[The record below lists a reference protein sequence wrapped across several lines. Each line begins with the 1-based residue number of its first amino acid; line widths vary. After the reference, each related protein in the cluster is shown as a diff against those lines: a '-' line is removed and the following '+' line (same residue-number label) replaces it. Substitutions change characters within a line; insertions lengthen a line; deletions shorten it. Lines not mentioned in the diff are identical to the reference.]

1 MQENVMEKR
10 YGMSAGL
17 SALERISLL
26 AFCGLLVICWLC
38 TLFAGNHAPRTVF
51 AGFLWLSLYVT
62 LTFLFLMIVRLII
75 ARDMIRTE
83 WVVTDTSIVR
93 KSPARIVT
101 VGFHR
106 IIRFRFLHVPMLLSV
121 GSIRHEAGA
130 MFISFYMDNLAGFIA
145 DVRAGIDQSASPSVY
160 DASNLEEYSRVARY
174 MELRNDRLKRYMP
187 SLLSSL
193 VLSLCVSFVT
203 ALYLWHFPLVL
214 TFLWTMIVLC
224 LFLSAVLIAEAA
236 LFVAARGA
244 SHPKSPACEVQ
255 VYLLAGIFSF
265 VICLCC
271 GILLT
276 TTVAI

>member
-1 MQENVMEKR
+1 MQEDVMDKR

-26 AFCGLLVICWLC
+26 AFCGFLVICWLC
-38 TLFAGNHAPRTVF
+38 TLYAGHYAPRTVF
-51 AGFLWLSLYVT
+51 AGFIWVSLYVS

-83 WVVTDTSIVR
+83 WVVTDTSIIR

-101 VGFHR
+101 VDFCR
-106 IIRFRFLHVPMLLSV
+106 LVRFRFLHVPMLLSV
-121 GSIRHEAGA
+121 GSIRHEAGT
-130 MFISFYMDNLAGFIA
+130 MFISFYMENLPGFIA

-160 DASNLEEYSRVARY
+160 DASNLEEYSRIARY
-174 MELRNDRLKRYMP
+174 AELRNGRLKRYMP

-193 VLSLCVSFVT
+193 ILSLSVSIVT

-214 TFLWTMIVLC
+214 TFLWTVIVLC
-224 LFLSAVLIAEAA
+224 LFLSAVLIAEAV
-236 LFVAARGA
+236 LFVASRGTA
-244 SHPKSPACEVQ
+244 LPKSPACEFQ